1 MDDRVGWKSGPDTRG
16 TLEILWSA
24 FVTLALCVWTAVHP
38 NIEIKDKFGHN
49 LGARL
54 LMMLIATIFPEA
66 LISAAWDQRS
76 TADRLVNYIARQ
88 NVQDKEAISY
98 QGRFSGGEKTLS
110 DHEWSRKQAFYV
122 VMGGFAFEHTY
133 KDVFGRTRVERT
145 ILTVQGFELMKRV
158 GYSPRLTKQD
168 VEERSNADII
178 AKVFVVCQVIWFA
191 VQVITRVATG
201 LAVTALEVHTV
212 VHVGCA
218 MLMYFLWWDK
228 PYAISRPT
236 LLSEQSSADIGALF
250 LFNNILHQR
259 HEKAV
264 RDHEILR
271 SQYWE
276 RRALAMNHNLI
287 EHDPP
292 PENPQKPTI
301 TQALTTYTS
310 QEFESQNAEGFEA
323 LLRSTA
329 EDAYEGL
336 QHILSQDTEALFVLE
351 QPNWRG
357 VRQHSENF
365 TLREVWGSWTVDSG
379 HEMSLS
385 KVIHFVFN
393 LLYGGGHLAAWNSS
407 TFPTNFERLLWQVS
421 SIFVAILF
429 SYGTLWVLF
438 WRAAR
443 SRSKWLLP
451 VRRGEIN
458 ILVGPF
464 FCGII
469 LAYVGARCYFLI
481 ESLIS
486 LRSLPSSAYTAV
498 RWSSYLPHS
507 S

>member
-1 MDDRVGWKSGPDTRG
+1 MDNRVGWKSGPDTRG
-16 TLEILWSA
+16 TLEIVWSA

-38 NIEIKDKFGHN
+38 NIEIEDRFAHN
-49 LGARL
+49 LSIRL

-66 LISAAWDQRS
+66 LISAAWHQRS
-76 TADRLVNYIARQ
+76 TADRLLSSITQR
-88 NVQDKEAISY
+88 NVQYKEGTSPR
-98 QGRFSGGEKTLS
+98 GRINGNDQTLL
-110 DHEWSRKQAFYV
+110 DQEWSRKQAFYV
-122 VMGGFAFEHTY
+122 VMGGFAFKHAYRDET
-133 KDVFGRTRVERT
+133 GRTRFLKT
-145 ILTVQGFELMKRV
+145 ILTVQGFELMTRV
-158 GYSPRLTKQD
+158 GYAPRLTKQD

-178 AKVFVVCQVIWFA
+178 AKVFVVSQVIWFA
-191 VQVITRVATG
+191 VQVVARLATRLT
-201 LAVTALEVHTV
+201 VTALEVHTV

-228 PYAISRPT
+228 PYAITRPT
-236 LLSEQSSADIGALF
+236 VLSEQYNADIGTLF
-250 LFNNILHQR
+250 LFKNILHER
-259 HEKAV
+259 HQKAV

-276 RRALAMNHNLI
+276 RRALAVNHNLI

-292 PENPQKPTI
+292 PENPQMPTI
-301 TQALTTYTS
+301 TQALAAYAS
-310 QEFESQNAEGFEA
+310 DEVKSHSIDGLEA
-323 LLRSTA
+323 LLRSIA
-329 EDAYEGL
+329 KDACEGL
-336 QHILSQDTEALFVLE
+336 QCILSSDPDALFVLE

-407 TFPTNFERLLWQVS
+407 TFPTSFERLLWRVS
-421 SIFVAILF
+421 SIFVAVLF
-429 SYGTLWVLF
+429 SYGSLWVLF

-469 LAYVGARCYFLI
+469 LAYVGARCYFLV
-481 ESLIS
+481 ESLVS
-486 LRSLPSSAYTAV
+486 LRSLPSSAYAAV
-498 RWSSYLPHS
+498 RWSGYLPHS